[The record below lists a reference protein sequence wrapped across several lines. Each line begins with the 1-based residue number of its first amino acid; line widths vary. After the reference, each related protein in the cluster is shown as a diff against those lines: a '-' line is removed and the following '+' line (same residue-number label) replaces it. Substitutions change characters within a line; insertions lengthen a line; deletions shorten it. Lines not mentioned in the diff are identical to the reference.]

1 MRAGPGRWRQDES
14 LLVVPMAPPS
24 AISSWTV
31 LSWSVVLPAFGV
43 VLLLTLACRRRGLPL
58 PPRTLPLLATV
69 STVTF
74 HLVPL
79 TLVPASSRLWL
90 AIGVDLLLVLALI
103 RLLLWLVLEL
113 PGGLEWWR
121 PPPELLVQLLLVAG
135 GALAAVLLVNR
146 VGRLDVV
153 GLVTTSAVLTAE
165 VGLAIQEPLKDLI
178 AGLELQLSDDL
189 RLGDLVEIVGGQ
201 VRGRVESLSWR
212 DTTLR
217 TAKGVRVVLPNT
229 QVTNGILRNLS
240 FSGAVSDCF
249 DVGLDYDFPPAAA
262 LALLERVVTNH
273 PLVLQEPPA
282 EVRVKAFAD
291 SAITYEV
298 QVWFR
303 EPSDGVRL
311 NLRSALL
318 QQIWYALN
326 REGRSIPFPVRELQ
340 RRRPDP
346 VAEALV
352 ASLPPQEG
360 RLLLASHSLFADL
373 PPADLDSLLTHSR
386 PVLFTAGE
394 AIVREGATG
403 RSLYQVISGRVEV
416 QKEVQPGHSIHVAEL
431 GPGEVFGEMTLFQ
444 GAPRSATVRALE
456 DSRLLRVD
464 RAGVRELLERDPD
477 LLERFAKLVNSRR
490 RELESLGD
498 EEQQREASNLL
509 EAMRNLF
516 FALGGG

>member
-1 MRAGPGRWRQDES
+1 
-14 LLVVPMAPPS
+14 
-24 AISSWTV
+24 
-31 LSWSVVLPAFGV
+31 
-43 VLLLTLACRRRGLPL
+43 
-58 PPRTLPLLATV
+58 
-69 STVTF
+69 
-74 HLVPL
+74 
-79 TLVPASSRLWL
+79 
-90 AIGVDLLLVLALI
+90 
-103 RLLLWLVLEL
+103 
-113 PGGLEWWR
+113 
-121 PPPELLVQLLLVAG
+121 
-135 GALAAVLLVNR
+135 
-146 VGRLDVV
+146 
-153 GLVTTSAVLTAE
+153 
-165 VGLAIQEPLKDLI
+165 
-178 AGLELQLSDDL
+178 
-189 RLGDLVEIVGGQ
+189 
-201 VRGRVESLSWR
+201 
-212 DTTLR
+212 
-217 TAKGVRVVLPNT
+217 
-229 QVTNGILRNLS
+229 
-240 FSGAVSDCF
+240 
-249 DVGLDYDFPPAAA
+249 
-262 LALLERVVTNH
+262 
-273 PLVLQEPPA
+273 VLQEPPP

-311 NLRSALL
+311 SLRSALL
-318 QQIWYALN
+318 QQIWYALK
-326 REGRSIPFPVRELQ
+326 REGRTIPFPVRELQ
-340 RRRPDP
+340 RRRSDP
-346 VAEALV
+346 AATELA
-352 ASLPPQEG
+352 APLPPQEG
-360 RLLLASHSLFADL
+360 RLLLAGHSLFADL

-477 LLERFAKLVNSRR
+477 LLERFAQLVNSRR

>member
-1 MRAGPGRWRQDES
+1 
-14 LLVVPMAPPS
+14 MAPPS

-31 LSWSVVLPAFGV
+31 PSWSVVLPAFGLV
-43 VLLLTLACRRRGLPL
+43 VLLTLACRRRGLPL

-69 STVTF
+69 STVAL

-79 TLVPASSRLWL
+79 SLVPASGRLWL

-103 RLLLWLVLEL
+103 RLVLWLVLEL
-113 PGGLEWWR
+113 PGGLGWWR

-135 GALAAVLLVNR
+135 GALVSVLLVNR

-153 GLVTTSAVLTAE
+153 GLVTTSAVLTA
-165 VGLAIQEPLKDLI
+165 VIGLAIQEPLKDLI

-189 RLGDLVEIVGGQ
+189 RLGDLVEIGGGQ
-201 VRGRVESLSWR
+201 AQARGRVESVSWR

-217 TAKGVRVVLPNT
+217 TSDGVRVVLPNT

-240 FSGAVSDCF
+240 FSGAVSDRF
-249 DVGLDYDFPPAAA
+249 DVGLDYDLPPGGA
-262 LALLERVVTNH
+262 LALLERVVGSH
-273 PLVLQEPPA
+273 PLVLQEPPP

-291 SAITYEV
+291 SAITYEL
-298 QVWFR
+298 QVWFS
-303 EPSDGVRL
+303 EPSDRARL
-311 NLRSALL
+311 SLRSALL
-318 QQIWYALN
+318 QQIWYSLK

-340 RRRPDP
+340 RRRPDQ
-346 VAEALV
+346 VADALV

-373 PPADLDSLLTHSR
+373 PPADLDSLLSHSR

-416 QKEVQPGHSIHVAEL
+416 QKEVQPGYSIHVAEL

-477 LLERFAKLVNSRR
+477 LLERFAQLVNSRR

>member
-1 MRAGPGRWRQDES
+1 
-14 LLVVPMAPPS
+14 MAPPS
-24 AISSWTV
+24 AMSSWFV
-31 LSWSVVLPAFGV
+31 PSGAVVLPSFG
-43 VLLLTLACRRRGLPL
+43 LLLLITLACRRRGLPL
-58 PPRTLPLLATV
+58 PPRTLPLLATGSWV
-69 STVTF
+69 VLQ
-74 HLVPL
+74 LVPL

-113 PGGLEWWR
+113 PGGLGWWR
-121 PPPELLVQLLLVAG
+121 SPPELLVQLLLAAS
-135 GALAAVLLVNR
+135 GALAAVLLVNH
-146 VGRLDVV
+146 VGRLDLM
-153 GLVTTSAVLTAE
+153 GLVTTSAVLTA
-165 VGLAIQEPLKDLI
+165 VIGLAIQEPLKDLI

-189 RLGDLVEIVGGQ
+189 RLGDLVEIAGGQ
-201 VRGRVESLSWR
+201 ARGRVESVSWR

-217 TAKGVRVVLPNT
+217 TFDGVRVVLPNT
-229 QVTNGILRNLS
+229 QVTSGILRNLS
-240 FSGAVSDCF
+240 VTGAVADRF
-249 DVGLDYDFPPAAA
+249 DVGLDYDLPPGAAMT
-262 LALLERVVTNH
+262 LLERVVRNH

-311 NLRSALL
+311 ALRSALL
-318 QQIWYALN
+318 QQIWYALK

-352 ASLPPQEG
+352 VSLPPQEG
-360 RLLLASHSLFADL
+360 RRLLAGHSLFADL
-373 PPADLDSLLTHSR
+373 PPADLDCLLSHSR

-394 AIVREGATG
+394 AIVREGASG

-416 QKEVQPGHSIHVAEL
+416 EKEVQPGRILHVAEL

-444 GAPRSATVRALE
+444 GSARSATVRALE

-464 RAGVRELLERDPD
+464 RAGVRELLERDPA
-477 LLERFAKLVNSRR
+477 LLERFAQLVNSRR
-490 RELESLGD
+490 RELESLGHD
-498 EEQQREASNLL
+498 EQQREASNLL

-516 FALGGG
+516 FALGG

>member
-1 MRAGPGRWRQDES
+1 MASRWA

-31 LSWSVVLPAFGV
+31 PSWSVVLPAFGV

-69 STVTF
+69 STVAF

-79 TLVPASSRLWL
+79 TLVPAYSRLWL

-153 GLVTTSAVLTAE
+153 GLVTTSAVLTAV

-201 VRGRVESLSWR
+201 ARGRVESLSWR

-249 DVGLDYDFPPAAA
+249 DVGLDYDFPPRRGPG
-262 LALLERVVTNH
+262 LAR
-273 PLVLQEPPA
+273 A
-282 EVRVKAFAD
+282 GGD
-291 SAITYEV
+291 
-298 QVWFR
+298 
-303 EPSDGVRL
+303 EPSAG
-311 NLRSALL
+311 
-318 QQIWYALN
+318 
-326 REGRSIPFPVRELQ
+326 
-340 RRRPDP
+340 
-346 VAEALV
+346 
-352 ASLPPQEG
+352 
-360 RLLLASHSLFADL
+360 LA
-373 PPADLDSLLTHSR
+373 
-386 PVLFTAGE
+386 
-394 AIVREGATG
+394 
-403 RSLYQVISGRVEV
+403 
-416 QKEVQPGHSIHVAEL
+416 
-431 GPGEVFGEMTLFQ
+431 
-444 GAPRSATVRALE
+444 GAPC
-456 DSRLLRVD
+456 
-464 RAGVRELLERDPD
+464 
-477 LLERFAKLVNSRR
+477 
-490 RELESLGD
+490 
-498 EEQQREASNLL
+498 
-509 EAMRNLF
+509 
-516 FALGGG
+516 

>member
-1 MRAGPGRWRQDES
+1 MP
-14 LLVVPMAPPS
+14 VVPMAPSS
-24 AISSWTV
+24 AISTWFVPSGA
-31 LSWSVVLPAFGV
+31 VVLPALGL

-58 PPRTLPLLATV
+58 PPRTLPLLGTV
-69 STVTF
+69 SWVAL

-79 TLVPASSRLWL
+79 SLVPASSRPWL

-113 PGGLEWWR
+113 PGGLGWWR

-135 GALAAVLLVNR
+135 GALAAVLLVNQ
-146 VGRLDVV
+146 VGRLDLM
-153 GLVTTSAVLTAE
+153 GLVTTSAVLTA
-165 VGLAIQEPLKDLI
+165 VLGLAIQEPLKDLI
-178 AGLELQLSDDL
+178 AGLELQLGDDL
-189 RLGDLVEIVGGQ
+189 RLGDLVEIGAGQ
-201 VRGRVESLSWR
+201 ARGRVESVSWR

-217 TAKGVRVVLPNT
+217 TFDGVRVVVPNT
-229 QVTNGILRNLS
+229 QVSSGILRNLS
-240 FSGAVSDCF
+240 VTGAVSDRF
-249 DVGLDYDFPPAAA
+249 EVGLDYDLPPGAA
-262 LALLERVVTNH
+262 LSLLERIVTNH
-273 PLVLQEPPA
+273 PLVLQEPPP

-303 EPSDGVRL
+303 EPSERVRL
-311 NLRSALL
+311 TLRSALL
-318 QQIWYALN
+318 QQIWYALK

-340 RRRPDP
+340 RRRSEPA
-346 VAEALV
+346 AEALV

-360 RLLLASHSLFADL
+360 RRLLAGHSLFADL
-373 PPADLDSLLTHSR
+373 PPADLDCLLTHSR

-394 AIVREGATG
+394 AIVREGAIG

-416 QKEVQPGHSIHVAEL
+416 QKEVQPGHTIHVADL

-444 GAPRSATVRALE
+444 GQPRSATVRALE

-477 LLERFAKLVNSRR
+477 LLERFAQLVNSRR
-490 RELESLGD
+490 RELESLGH
-498 EEQQREASNLL
+498 EERQREASNLL
-509 EAMRNLF
+509 EAMRKLF

>member
-1 MRAGPGRWRQDES
+1 
-14 LLVVPMAPPS
+14 MAPPS

-31 LSWSVVLPAFGV
+31 PSWSVVLPAFGV

-69 STVTF
+69 STVAF

-153 GLVTTSAVLTAE
+153 GLVTTSAVLTAV

-189 RLGDLVEIVGGQ
+189 RLGDLVEIAGGQ
-201 VRGRVESLSWR
+201 ARGRVESLSWR

-373 PPADLDSLLTHSR
+373 PPADLDSLAGLIRDHRMGFAPGPPLHLSADLHPGGNAGQVHADVQGHGRRARLRGHRR
-386 PVLFTAGE
+386 PAGL
-394 AIVREGATG
+394 VG
-403 RSLYQVISGRVEV
+403 
-416 QKEVQPGHSIHVAEL
+416 
-431 GPGEVFGEMTLFQ
+431 
-444 GAPRSATVRALE
+444 
-456 DSRLLRVD
+456 
-464 RAGVRELLERDPD
+464 AGVCGRDRRDRPARGAAPHRELPQQVPAHAQRDAAAARLSVAQVD
-477 LLERFAKLVNSRR
+477 DRR
-490 RELESLGD
+490 HEGQVSHRRQTD
-498 EEQQREASNLL
+498 H
-509 EAMRNLF
+509 
-516 FALGGG
+516 